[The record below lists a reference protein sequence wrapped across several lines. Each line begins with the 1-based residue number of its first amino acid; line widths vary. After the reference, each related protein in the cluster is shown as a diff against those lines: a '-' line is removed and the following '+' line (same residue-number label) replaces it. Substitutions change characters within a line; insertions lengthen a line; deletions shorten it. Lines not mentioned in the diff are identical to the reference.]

1 LQVLEEAGVAI
12 TPGLDFGSNRPE
24 RHVRFAYTRSLAD
37 LEEGVKSIARM
48 LKGSRDAR

>member
-1 LQVLEEAGVAI
+1 
-12 TPGLDFGSNRPE
+12 
-24 RHVRFAYTRSLAD
+24 VRFAYTRSLAD